1 MSQARLA
8 KNSDLLSG
16 ALLPRILWFAIP
28 LIATGILQLLFNTAD
43 TIVVGRWGGSTPE
56 DCEIA
61 LAAVGS
67 CGALIAVIINF
78 FNGLAVGTGVCAAQ
92 SIGAKRYDDVE
103 KVVHTS
109 VVTALAMGTFVA
121 AVGISFA
128 RPLLGLMGTDASVL
142 NQAARYMQAYFIGAP
157 AHMLYNYC
165 AAILRSKGDTT
176 RPLIFLTVAGI
187 SNVALNLVMVLGFG
201 FGAVG
206 VGIATAASHWISCIM
221 IVTHM
226 MRLDDACHLNLG
238 KLKIHR
244 PILSKIL
251 LIGIPAGLQG
261 TAFSFSNVII
271 QSSVNSFGK
280 ATVAANAASSNI
292 ADYTYIAQNSIYQV
306 AMTFVGQSV
315 GARRYDRIRSITL
328 TCVATVTVVGLL
340 FGGLT
345 TLFGK
350 ELLAIFSPDNPE
362 IIRIGMIKIYYMCL
376 PYFLCGIM
384 EVGSGVLR
392 GLGKSITSMVIA
404 ISGVCGIRLVWIFT
418 VFAHFRTLET
428 LYLSYIVTWVITA
441 IAHYTLVFLS
451 VKKLRKPQRPSEDT
465 DEPVDHAVNA
475 S

>member
-1 MSQARLA
+1 MSHARTA
-8 KNSDLLSG
+8 KNGDLLSG
-16 ALLPRILWFAIP
+16 ALLPKILYFAIP

-43 TIVVGRWGGSTPE
+43 TVVVGRWGGSTPE
-56 DCEIA
+56 ECEIS

-67 CGALIAVIINF
+67 CGALIGVIINF

-92 SIGAKRYDDVE
+92 SIGAKRYDEVE

-109 VVTALAMGTFVA
+109 VVTAFALGTFVA
-121 AVGISFA
+121 TVGVLFA

-142 NQAARYMQAYFIGAP
+142 DQAARYMQAYFLGAP
-157 AHMLYNYC
+157 ANMLYNYC

-176 RPLIFLTVAGI
+176 RPLLFLTVAGI

-201 FGAVG
+201 LGAVG
-206 VGIATAASHWISCIM
+206 VGIATAASHWISCVM
-221 IVTHM
+221 IVVHM
-226 MRLDDACHLNLG
+226 MRLDDVCRLDLK

-244 PILSKIL
+244 TILSKIL
-251 LIGIPAGLQG
+251 FIGIPAGIQG

-280 ATVAANAASSNI
+280 ATVAANAAAANI
-292 ADYTYIAQNSIYQV
+292 SDYAYIAQNSIYQA
-306 AMTFVGQSV
+306 AMTFVGQAV
-315 GARRYDRIRSITL
+315 GARRYDRIRPITL
-328 TCVATVTVVGLL
+328 TCVATVTVVGLF

-345 TLFGK
+345 TLFG
-350 ELLAIFSPDNPE
+350 EALLAIFSPGNPE
-362 IIRIGMIKIYYMCL
+362 IIRIGMTRLYYMCL

-392 GLGKSITSMVIA
+392 GLGRSITSMIIA

-418 VFAHFRTLET
+418 VFAHFHTLET
-428 LYLSYIVTWVITA
+428 LYFSYIVTWVITA

-451 VKKLRKPQRPSEDT
+451 VKKLRKAQLPSEQA
-465 DEPVDHAVNA
+465 DEPIDHAVHA

>member
-1 MSQARLA
+1 MSHTRTA
-8 KNSDLLSG
+8 KNGDLLSG
-16 ALLPRILWFAIP
+16 ALLPKILLFAIP

-43 TIVVGRWGGSTPE
+43 TVVVGRWGDATPE
-56 DCEIA
+56 ECEIA

-67 CGALIAVIINF
+67 CGSLIAVIINF

-92 SIGAKRYDDVE
+92 SIGAKRYDNVE

-109 VVTALAMGTFVA
+109 VLTALVMGTFVA

-142 NQAARYMQAYFIGAP
+142 DQAARYMQAYFLGAP
-157 AHMLYNYC
+157 AHMVYNYC

-176 RPLIFLTVAGI
+176 RPLMFLTVAGI

-201 FGAVG
+201 LGAVG

-221 IVTHM
+221 IVIHM
-226 MRLDDACHLNLG
+226 MRLNDACRLNLK
-238 KLKIHR
+238 KLRLHR

-251 LIGIPAGLQG
+251 LIGIPAGIQG

-280 ATVAANAASSNI
+280 ATVAANAAAANI
-292 ADYTYIAQNSIYQV
+292 SDYAYIAQNSIYQA
-306 AMTFVGQSV
+306 AMTFTGQSV
-315 GARRYDRIRSITL
+315 GARKYERIRSITL
-328 TCVATVTVVGLL
+328 TCVATVTVAGLL
-340 FGGLT
+340 VGGLT

-350 ELLAIFSPDNPE
+350 QLLAIFSPNNPE
-362 IIRIGMIKIYYMCL
+362 IIRIGMIRLYYMCL
-376 PYFLCGIM
+376 PYFLCGVM

-392 GLGKSITSMVIA
+392 GLGKSITSMIVA

-441 IAHYTLVFLS
+441 TAHYTLVFLS
-451 VKKLRKPQRPSEDT
+451 VKKLRNSKHESEDPNQ
-465 DEPVDHAVNA
+465 PVDHAVHA

>member
-1 MSQARLA
+1 MSHTRAA
-8 KNSDLLSG
+8 KNGDLLSG
-16 ALLPRILWFAIP
+16 ALLPRILLFAIP

-43 TIVVGRWGGSTPE
+43 TVVVGRWGGATPE
-56 DCEIA
+56 ECEIS

-67 CGALIAVIINF
+67 CGSLIAVMINF
-78 FNGLAVGTGVCAAQ
+78 FNGLAVGTGVCTAQ
-92 SIGAKRYDDVE
+92 SIGAKRYDEVE

-109 VVTALAMGTFVA
+109 VLTALAMGTFVA

-128 RPLLGLMGTDASVL
+128 RPLLALMGTDASVL
-142 NQAARYMQAYFIGAP
+142 DQAARYMQAYFLGAP

-165 AAILRSKGDTT
+165 AAVLRSKGDTT
-176 RPLIFLTVAGI
+176 RPLMFLTVAGI
-187 SNVALNLVMVLGFG
+187 SNVVLNLVMVLIFDM
-201 FGAVG
+201 GAVG

-221 IVTHM
+221 IVIHM
-226 MRLDDACHLNLG
+226 MRLDDACRLNLG

-244 PILSKIL
+244 ATLSKIL
-251 LIGIPAGLQG
+251 FIGIPAGIQG

-280 ATVAANAASSNI
+280 ATVAANAAASNI
-292 ADYTYIAQNSIYQV
+292 ADYTYIAQNSIYQA

-315 GARRYDRIRSITL
+315 GARRYDRIRPIAL
-328 TCVATVTVVGLL
+328 TCVATVTMVGLL

-345 TLFGK
+345 TFFG
-350 ELLAIFSPDNPE
+350 EDLLAIFSPDNPE
-362 IIRIGMIKIYYMCL
+362 IIRIGMIRLLYMCL

-392 GLGKSITSMVIA
+392 GLGRSITSMIIA

-441 IAHYTLVFLS
+441 TAHYTLVFPA
-451 VKKLRKPQRPSEDT
+451 VKKLRKTQRPSEQA
-465 DEPVDHAVNA
+465 DEPVDHAVHA